1 MQLSDHLRSFSVYVL
16 LRLCRFMKRD
26 KSLHQGKYL
35 KKDKRKRDK
44 VLEEDESDE
53 EDVSDDFAG

>member
-1 MQLSDHLRSFSVYVL
+1 
-16 LRLCRFMKRD
+16 MKRD

-44 VLEEDESDE
+44 VLEESDDSDE
-53 EDVSDDFAG
+53 EDVGDDFAG